1 MKAQLIPYP
10 VAIVSTIR
18 WHLDPANETRF
29 AMPEWALKTLESCVR
44 NGVVSERDALEI
56 RLEASV
62 PQRLDIEVDDRGPA
76 RQGALL

>member
-44 NGVVSERDALEI
+44 ENVVSEAEAEQI
-56 RLEASV
+56 RIAAGIV
-62 PQRLDIEVDDRGPA
+62 TQMRL
-76 RQGALL
+76 L